1 MKLKAGEAL
10 GCSGIWIGVEG
21 FHSPGGHGQ
30 SHYEVG
36 VGDLE
41 VGGVRVHVDRG
52 LASMTA
58 VCVTEALEL
67 GNQSLLL
74 GEVWDYFELET
85 FDRLQQRGYQIEFG
99 DVEEIY
105 R

>member
-1 MKLKAGEAL
+1 
-10 GCSGIWIGVEG
+10 
-21 FHSPGGHGQ
+21 
-30 SHYEVG
+30 
-36 VGDLE
+36 
-41 VGGVRVHVDRG
+41 
-52 LASMTA
+52 MTA

-67 GNQSLLL
+67 GNQRLLL

-85 FDRLQQRGYQIEFG
+85 FDRLQQCGYQIEFG